1 MGLEHHRQWSGPWS
15 GPWSG
20 SWSGKLPAGLLAATA
35 VVAILGAAVLAAGPA
50 SAQSRSNSGI
60 TVNTDVLDSL
70 GPGPQP
76 LAPLP
81 PAPLPQA
88 APTTPGEAASAG
100 NQLRLLPPASGTRQT
115 RGIVVTR
122 PSTLLFPPLQNP
134 SSTLTPGFSG
144 DVAREQRKQA
154 FDNAFA
160 NGPEPQSQLLLPLPG
175 NDLAEDGGAAPQ
187 DDGEWVFETVI
198 IESSP
203 IPEMPERK
211 PAPTPAMLAA
221 LTEAIMA
228 DAAAQEP
235 GLEET
240 LNGSLP
246 AVAVTPVETV
256 QLEPQ
261 LAPEFRSP
269 PTAADADVEAG
280 SEAGS
285 EPAPAQVA
293 GLTPADLQAEP
304 GQAVAETP
312 KVEEIGETGP
322 AAPAEAQSLTE
333 SMAET
338 ANDSQVEGPAET
350 VAVAA
355 VPADGAPAPGAA
367 SPNAPVSLLPQDLA
381 ESGATPLATS
391 PEMQSAAEASS
402 TSSTA
407 VPALAEG
414 TTQVASLPQSPEAVG
429 LGAAPS
435 LKDVTFT
442 FAADSA
448 ELSTTAQ
455 AVLRSLADD
464 LRDQGDNRIQVLGY
478 AAANGDAPEL
488 ARQLALSRALKVRTF
503 LMDAGISSARIQVRP
518 PRGVA
523 DSGPA
528 NRVDIKPIGS

>member
-1 MGLEHHRQWSGPWS
+1 MGFEQRHPV
-15 GPWSG
+15 SG
-20 SWSGKLPAGLLAATA
+20 SRSGKLAAGLLAATA
-35 VVAILGAAVLAAGPA
+35 VVALLGAAALTAGPA

-76 LAPLP
+76 LTPLP
-81 PAPLPQA
+81 LAPLPQA
-88 APTTPGEAASAG
+88 APTPLGPGASAPAG
-100 NQLRLLPPASGTRQT
+100 TEMRLLPPASGTRQT

-122 PSTLLFPPLQNP
+122 PSTLLFPPLQDP
-134 SSTLTPGFSG
+134 SSTLTPGFSA

-160 NGPEPQSQLLLPLPG
+160 NGPEPQSQLLLPL
-175 NDLAEDGGAAPQ
+175 AENGGAAPQ

-203 IPEMPERK
+203 IPEMPGRK

-240 LNGSLP
+240 LKGSLP

-256 QLEPQ
+256 ELEPQ
-261 LAPEFRSP
+261 LAPEFRTP
-269 PTAADADVEAG
+269 PAAEDAN

-285 EPAPAQVA
+285 ETAPDQVA
-293 GLTPADLQAEP
+293 GLTPSDLRAEP
-304 GQAVAETP
+304 GHAVAETQI
-312 KVEEIGETGP
+312 VEEIGETDP
-322 AAPAEAQSLTE
+322 AAPAEAQTQTE
-333 SMAET
+333 
-338 ANDSQVEGPAET
+338 PAGKT

-355 VPADGAPAPGAA
+355 VPAEDAPAAA
-367 SPNAPVSLLPQDLA
+367 APNAPVSLLPQNLA
-381 ESGATPLATS
+381 ENSATPAAAS
-391 PEMQSAAEASS
+391 PETQSAAEG
-402 TSSTA
+402 SSTA
-407 VPALAEG
+407 PVAAPALAEG
-414 TTQVASLPQSPEAVG
+414 TTQVASLPHSPEVVG
-429 LGAAPS
+429 SAAAPS

-464 LRDQGDNRIQVLGY
+464 LRDQGDDRIQVLGY
-478 AAANGDAPEL
+478 AADEGGSPEL

-518 PRGVA
+518 PRGTA

>member
-1 MGLEHHRQWSGPWS
+1 MGFEQRHPF
-15 GPWSG
+15 SG
-20 SWSGKLPAGLLAATA
+20 SRSGKLAAGLLAATA
-35 VVAILGAAVLAAGPA
+35 VVALLGAAVLTAGPA

-60 TVNTDVLDSL
+60 TINSDVLDSL

-76 LAPLP
+76 LTPLP
-81 PAPLPQA
+81 LAPLPQA
-88 APTTPGEAASAG
+88 APTPLAPTGPGAAAPAG
-100 NQLRLLPPASGTRQT
+100 NQLRLLPPASGTRQA

-134 SSTLTPGFSG
+134 SSTLTPGFSA

-160 NGPEPQSQLLLPLPG
+160 NGPEPQSQLLLPL
-175 NDLAEDGGAAPQ
+175 AENGGAAPQ

-203 IPEMPERK
+203 IPEMPGRK

-240 LNGSLP
+240 LKGSLP

-256 QLEPQ
+256 ELEPR
-261 LAPEFRSP
+261 LAPEFRTP
-269 PTAADADVEAG
+269 PTAGDAR
-280 SEAGS
+280 SEAVS
-285 EPAPAQVA
+285 EAAPDQVA
-293 GLTPADLQAEP
+293 GLTPSDLQAEP
-304 GQAVAETP
+304 GQAVAGTP
-312 KVEEIGETGP
+312 IVEEIGETDP
-322 AAPAEAQSLTE
+322 AAPAEAQTQTE
-333 SMAET
+333 
-338 ANDSQVEGPAET
+338 PAGET

-355 VPADGAPAPGAA
+355 VPAEDAPAAA
-367 SPNAPVSLLPQDLA
+367 APNAPVSLLPQDLA
-381 ESGATPLATS
+381 ENVDTPADAS
-391 PEMQSAAEASS
+391 PETESASETVATRSA
-402 TSSTA
+402 A

-414 TTQVASLPQSPEAVG
+414 TTQVASLPQSSET
-429 LGAAPS
+429 LGSGTAPS

-464 LRDQGDNRIQVLGY
+464 LRDQGDDRIQVLGY
-478 AAANGDAPEL
+478 AADDGGSPEL

>member
-1 MGLEHHRQWSGPWS
+1 MGLEHRRPWS
-15 GPWSG
+15 GV
-20 SWSGKLPAGLLAATA
+20 WSGKLAAGLLAATA
-35 VVAILGAAVLAAGPA
+35 MVAVLGVAVLGVAVLAAGPA

-88 APTTPGEAASAG
+88 APTPLAPTGPGAAAPAG

-160 NGPEPQSQLLLPLPG
+160 NGPEPQSQLLLPL
-175 NDLAEDGGAAPQ
+175 AENGGAAPQ

-203 IPEMPERK
+203 IPEMPGRK

-221 LTEAIMA
+221 LSEAIMA

-256 QLEPQ
+256 ALEPQ

-269 PTAADADVEAG
+269 PGVGDTG
-280 SEAGS
+280 SEAAS

-293 GLTPADLQAEP
+293 GLTPSDLQAEP
-304 GQAVAETP
+304 GQAVEETAETRATALAEPQDGTLDRTPNDAQAETP
-312 KVEEIGETGP
+312 GT
-322 AAPAEAQSLTE
+322 
-333 SMAET
+333 
-338 ANDSQVEGPAET
+338 T
-350 VAVAA
+350 VAVATL
-355 VPADGAPAPGAA
+355 PADQAAAPPSGPASDARDSGAA
-367 SPNAPVSLLPQDLA
+367 APNAPVSLLPQDLA
-381 ESGATPLATS
+381 DSGAAPAAAS
-391 PEMQSAAEASS
+391 PETESS
-402 TSSTA
+402 SETGSTRQAA

-414 TTQVASLPQSPEAVG
+414 TTQVASLPQSSEA
-429 LGAAPS
+429 LGAGTAPS
-435 LKDVTFT
+435 LQDVTFT

-464 LRDQGDNRIQVLGY
+464 LRDQGDDRIQVLGY
-478 AAANGDAPEL
+478 AADDGGSPEL

-518 PRGVA
+518 PRGTA